1 MSDLRHEPLL
11 RRSFLTQA
19 GFGAAAAAA
28 VGLGGPAVANA
39 QAPAAAA
46 APGRFAPM
54 RHAQDNWL
62 DEGTGKH
69 RLFLDAL
76 QGPGA
81 GDSLLFAA
89 NFLNSNKAAYSLTD
103 ADSNIVICFRHFATM
118 FAWNDS
124 IWSKYGEIFTSLTK
138 LNDPKTG
145 KPPTINLYRS
155 GDYGMQLNNLGTTI
169 DALIARGVRFAVCD
183 TATHFATGALAEA
196 TKGSADAIYKE
207 LTSNTIPNSHYVS
220 AGIVTVNRAQERGYS
235 IAHCG

>member
-1 MSDLRHEPLL
+1 MSETHPLLL
-11 RRSFLTQA
+11 RRSFLTQT
-19 GFGAAAAAA
+19 GLGAAAAAA
-28 VGLGGPAVANA
+28 VGLGGAAGAGA

-46 APGRFAPM
+46 AAPRPFTPT

-81 GDSLLFAA
+81 GDSLLFAG

-103 ADSNIVICFRHFATM
+103 ADSNVVICFRHFATM

-124 IWSKYGEIFTSLTK
+124 IWAKYGDAFTSMTK

-155 GDYGMQLNNLGTTI
+155 ADYGMQLNNLGTTI

-183 TATHFATGALAEA
+183 TATHLWTGAIAQA
-196 TKGSADAIYKE
+196 TKGNEDAVYKE

-220 AGIVTVNRAQERGYS
+220 AGIVAVNRAQERGYS

>member
-1 MSDLRHEPLL
+1 MRDERQEPLL
-11 RRSFLTQA
+11 RRSFLTHA
-19 GFGAAAAAA
+19 GLGAAAAAA
-28 VGLGGPAVANA
+28 VGLGGASIASA
-39 QAPAAAA
+39 QAPAAA
-46 APGRFAPM
+46 PRRFTPA
-54 RHAQDNWL
+54 RHALDNWL

-89 NFLNSNKAAYSLTD
+89 NFLNSNKAAYGLND
-103 ADSNIVICFRHFATM
+103 GDSNVVICFRHFATM
-118 FAWNDS
+118 FAWNDA
-124 IWSKYGEIFTSLTK
+124 IWAKYGAVFTGLTK

-155 GDYGMQLNNLGTTI
+155 ADYGMQLNNLGTTI

-196 TKGSADAIYKE
+196 TKGNADAIYKE